1 MQKLKNKVAV
11 ITGGSSG
18 IGLATAKRFVA
29 EGAKVA
35 ITGRSQQAL
44 DNAMKALGSA
54 AIAIQGDVSNLNDL
68 SRIYSTIKNEI
79 GNIDILV
86 VNAGVY
92 VLGPLADFTEAMFD
106 KVSDINFK
114 GAFFSVQKA
123 LPILNDGASIILIS
137 STVNG
142 KGIPN
147 HSAYSATKAAV
158 RSLARSFSAD
168 LLDRKI
174 RVNTLTPGPV
184 DTPVFDSVTLN
195 AEEAKA
201 MAATMGSF
209 TPVKRLGS
217 PEEIAGAALFLASDA
232 SAFMLGAEILIDGG
246 LRDLY
251 KMIYPPGT
259 RHACQD
265 LYLNMDR

>member
-1 MQKLKNKVAV
+1 MSQKLNNKVAV

-18 IGLATAKRFVA
+18 IGLAIAKRFA
-29 EGAKVA
+29 QEGAKVA
-35 ITGRSQQAL
+35 ITGRNQKTIDQ
-44 DNAMKALGSA
+44 
-54 AIAIQGDVSNLNDL
+54 AIAEIGPNGLGIQGDVSKLDDL
-68 SRIYSTIKNEI
+68 ARIYQTVADHLGK
-79 GNIDILV
+79 IDTLI

-92 VLGPLADFTEAMFD
+92 VLAPLANFTEEQFD
-106 KVSDINFK
+106 QVSDINFK

-123 LPILNDGASIILIS
+123 LPVLKDGASVVLIS

-174 RVNTLTPGPV
+174 RVNALTPGPV
-184 DTPVFDSVTLN
+184 DTPVFASVTDN

-201 MAATMGSF
+201 MREAMGNF
-209 TPVKRLGS
+209 TPVKRVAM
-217 PEEIAGAALFLASDA
+217 PEELAAAALYLASDD
-232 SAFMLGAEILIDGG
+232 SAFMLGAELLLDGG
-246 LRDLY
+246 LRDL
-251 KMIYPPGT
+251 
-259 RHACQD
+259 
-265 LYLNMDR
+265 

>member
-1 MQKLKNKVAV
+1 MSQKLNNKVAV

-18 IGLATAKRFVA
+18 IGLAIAKRFA
-29 EGAKVA
+29 QEGAKVA
-35 ITGRSQQAL
+35 ITGRNQQTI
-44 DNAMKALGSA
+44 DR
-54 AIAIQGDVSNLNDL
+54 AIAEIGPNGLGIQGDVSKLDDL
-68 SRIYSTIKNEI
+68 TRIYQTVADHLGK
-79 GNIDILV
+79 IDTLI

-92 VLGPLADFTEAMFD
+92 VLAPLADFTEEQFD
-106 KVSDINFK
+106 QVSDINFK

-123 LPILNDGASIILIS
+123 LPVLKDGASVVLIS

-147 HSAYSATKAAV
+147 HAAYSATKAAV

-184 DTPVFDSVTLN
+184 DTPVFASVTSN

-201 MAATMGSF
+201 MKEAMGNF
-209 TPVKRLGS
+209 TPVKRVAM
-217 PEEIAGAALFLASDA
+217 PEELATAALYLASDD
-232 SAFMLGAEILIDGG
+232 SAFMLGAELLLDGG
-246 LRDLY
+246 LRDL
-251 KMIYPPGT
+251 
-259 RHACQD
+259 
-265 LYLNMDR
+265 